1 MTRPFSLHGTAD
13 RQSIQ
18 DRQMANMTPQQR
30 HQFQQEAMRRATQAG
45 SHARQ
50 HNQAL
55 KDLEQQLNLG
65 ERLTSAKLEKL
76 LKDTGLDKLDMGQML
91 QFTLG
96 NTAKNRELL
105 QDSLSHLYLQQL
117 KYNIKKAS
125 TFFAGGIRPI
135 DVIDYSRR
143 IDIQRANQQIFMAN
157 LFKKQQ
163 NVFYFLTNAGPDS
176 KDANHKVIVELL
188 DYPAF
193 IAGRRELPSQHHI
206 NTFIKAGKI
215 KFDCDCWRH
224 RAWYRYIAT
233 IGKYN
238 YGLMENR
245 YPTTRNPELTGVACK
260 HTLRVMQY
268 ISSASGIAAIKS
280 HMKKDIEKGY
290 QGSRRQT
297 PAQIQR
303 EAERQADPRVANHHR
318 KRIQQRLR
326 KAFREIIAMPSHQQ
340 YAALQ
345 LMINVNLKL
354 SVEQMKQYQ
363 AYQRNRTPFR
373 PR

>member
-1 MTRPFSLHGTAD
+1 MTQPLQGTAD

-30 HQFQQEAMRRATQAG
+30 HQFQQQAMRRAIQAG

-76 LKDTGLDKLDMGQML
+76 LKDTGLDKLDTGQML

-96 NTAKNRELL
+96 NTAKNRELMR
-105 QDSLSHLYLQQL
+105 DSLSHLYLQQL
-117 KYNIKKAS
+117 KYNIEKAS

-143 IDIQRANQQIFMAN
+143 VDIQRANQQIFMAM

-163 NVFYFLTNAGPDS
+163 NVFYFLTNAGPGS
-176 KDANHKVIVELL
+176 KDVNHKVIVELL

-193 IAGRRELPSQHHI
+193 IAGRKDLPTQHKLES
-206 NTFIKAGKI
+206 FIKAGKI

-238 YGLMENR
+238 YGLVENR

-260 HTLRVMQY
+260 HVLRVMQY
-268 ISSASGIAAIKS
+268 ISSASGIAAIKA

-290 QGSRRQT
+290 QISSRQT
-297 PAQIQR
+297 PAQIKR

-326 KAFREIIAMPSHQQ
+326 KAFKEILAMPSHQQ
-340 YAALQ
+340 YAALE
-345 LMINVNLKL
+345 LMLKVNLKL
-354 SVEQMKQYQ
+354 SDTQMKQYQ
-363 AYQRNRTPFR
+363 AYQRKRVPFR
-373 PR
+373 